1 MALEIAC
8 DNQWWFSRSV
18 HRQRVEN
25 CVFAVLSIG
34 GRECPLIHS
43 ELGRDGRPT
52 HSFKFL
58 NSADRDFWIELRGS
72 QIDIEVVECGE
83 QVPEIDQADE
93 EDQKDQPSVP
103 DLLEAP
109 PISRNSETLFD
120 AYIFADWSASSR
132 PKTGKDSIWIGA
144 GAYNADG
151 LLIVDRAIN
160 LRTRRQAESEVREL
174 LRKYVQSHRRVLI
187 GFDFPYGYPA
197 EWHRAVGLANHGG
210 WQELWDLLARRIK
223 DDEHNANN
231 RCDVANDLNA
241 AVAQFVGPFWS
252 RPNANA
258 AAYPALPAT
267 KPPCFGDGIVE
278 FREIDRQ
285 LKNSGKHPKSVW
297 QLFGNGAVGSQAL
310 LGIPVLHRL
319 RNDDQLEPCSQV
331 WPFESGWQCPT
342 GQRPFVLHAEI
353 WPGAIDVTRGLHPV
367 KDAAQVLSYVY
378 WAARHDVVGTLRA
391 RFNPHATAPAAVIQQ
406 CEGWILGG

>member
-1 MALEIAC
+1 MPPEYVR
-8 DNQWWFSRSV
+8 DNQWWYSQSV
-18 HRQRVEN
+18 HRPRVEN
-25 CVFAVLSIG
+25 CMFVVLSIG

-43 ELGRDGRPT
+43 KLGCDGRAT
-52 HSFKFL
+52 HSFRFL
-58 NSADRDFWIELRGS
+58 NPTDRTFWSGLRGNE
-72 QIDIEVVECGE
+72 IDIEVIECGE
-83 QVPEIDQADE
+83 QIPDIHQADE
-93 EDQKDQPSVP
+93 VDLPDQPCAAE
-103 DLLEAP
+103 LLEVSP
-109 PISRNSETLFD
+109 VSRSTDTLFD
-120 AYIFADWSASSR
+120 AYIFVDWSAASR
-132 PKTGKDSIWIGA
+132 PKTGTDSIWIAEGVF
-144 GAYNADG
+144 DKK
-151 LLIVDRAIN
+151 LLVVSQPTN
-160 LRTRRQAESEVREL
+160 PRTRQQAEAEVRDM
-174 LRKYVQSHRRVLI
+174 LRQHTQLHRRVLI

-197 EWHRAVGLANHGG
+197 QWHAALGLASQGN
-210 WQELWDLLARRIK
+210 WQTLWSLFAQRIT
-223 DDEHNANN
+223 DDAQNANN

-267 KPPCFGDGIVE
+267 KPPCFGNGIVE

-342 GQRPFVLHAEI
+342 GQRPFVLHSEI
-353 WPGAIDVTRGLHPV
+353 WPGAIDVMRGLHAV

-378 WAARHDVVGTLRA
+378 WAARRDVVGHIGA
-391 RFNPHATAPAAVIQQ
+391 CFNPHAPAAVVQF
-406 CEGWILGG
+406 CEGWILGQ